1 VTSTVTARGPWLH
14 RYAAFVA
21 LCTLFLI
28 FAGGLVTSTGSGL
41 AVPDWPLSFGQLFP
55 RMEGGVFYEHGH
67 RMIAATVGALTVVL
81 AIWLWRADD
90 RPWLRRLGLVAVAA
104 VIVQGVLGG
113 LTVLLRLPDATS
125 IAHAG
130 LAQLFFCLT
139 VTIAVALAPG
149 WRDLDRSVGPSVRR
163 SVDAATLK
171 LAIAA
176 LAAVY
181 VQILIGAFVRHI
193 GAALIFPT
201 FPLAEGRLWPAI
213 DNRFE
218 AWQMAHRLGA
228 VVVVLVAG
236 LAVARVLALYRDV
249 AWLRNAAVAV
259 LAALAWQFFLGA
271 LTIWTQRAVTP
282 TTLHVASGALL
293 LAVCLVMVL
302 RLARLSGPSVRRSV
316 GPSPLPS

>member
-1 VTSTVTARGPWLH
+1 MTSTVAVRGPWLH
-14 RYAAFVA
+14 RYAAFVS
-21 LCTLFLI
+21 LSTLFLI

-81 AIWLWRADD
+81 AIWLWRAEE
-90 RPWLRRLGLVAVAA
+90 RRWVRRLGLIAVAA

-130 LAQLFFCLT
+130 LAQGFFGLT
-139 VTIAVALAPG
+139 VTIAVALTPA

-163 SVDAATLK
+163 SVDTATLR
-171 LAIAA
+171 LAIVA

-201 FPLAEGRLWPAI
+201 FPLAEGRLWPGI

-228 VVVVLVAG
+228 AVVVLVV
-236 LAVARVLALYRDV
+236 AVAAGRILSRYRDV
-249 AWLRNAAVAV
+249 AWLRNAALLV
-259 LAALAWQFFLGA
+259 LAAVVWQFFLGA

-282 TTLHVASGALL
+282 TTLHVASGAFL
-293 LAVCLVMVL
+293 LAAGLVMTL
-302 RLARLSGPSVRRSV
+302 RLGRLSHPPVRPSA
-316 GPSPLPS
+316 GPSP